1 MSADKNVLTI
11 DEFSAMLAN
20 QPEATP
26 EVKAFEQLT
35 TIESPA
41 KVAKAIDAAAFWGWR

>member
-1 MSADKNVLTI
+1 MSADKNLMTI
-11 DEFSAMLAN
+11 DEFSAMLAA

-26 EVKAFEQLT
+26 EVKAFEKLA

-41 KVAKAIDAAAFWGWR
+41 KVKVALNSAAFWGWR